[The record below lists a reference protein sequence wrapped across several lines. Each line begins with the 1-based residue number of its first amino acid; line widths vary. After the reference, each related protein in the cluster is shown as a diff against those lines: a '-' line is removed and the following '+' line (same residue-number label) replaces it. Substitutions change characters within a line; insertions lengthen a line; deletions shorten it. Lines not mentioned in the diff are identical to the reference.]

1 MRIGF
6 IEPHLK
12 VFGGIRRIV
21 ELSNRLVRR
30 GHDVT
35 IFHPAGTPCEWME
48 CLAATRPS
56 DSCLE
61 TPHDVIVYNDPNP
74 HDYRLARR
82 APARLRVFFVLELYE
97 IPLLTGFH
105 PTLYL
110 PRNQR
115 TRYMRKSLRSPALK
129 LTNATW
135 LSEWLRE
142 RMNIESELLIGGVN
156 TEMFHPVELTRDPRR
171 FVVLCS
177 GDPRERKGT
186 RTIER
191 AVEIAARREPRIELA
206 TYHGRGIPQ
215 SSMAEAYGRADLF
228 VEASWQAG
236 WNNPVVEA
244 MACGVP
250 VVCTAIGG
258 VRDFAFDERTALLV
272 PPRDP
277 EAMAAAIL
285 RMVDD
290 DTLRDRLRGEALCHV
305 RSFSWDESAAR
316 MEAIFARTLEEAG
329 GDGA

>member
-1 MRIGF
+1 VRIGF

-12 VFGGIRRIV
+12 IFGGIRRIV

-35 IFHPAGTPCEWME
+35 IYHPAGTPCEWME
-48 CLAATRPS
+48 SLASTRPAE
-56 DSCLE
+56 SCLQ

-74 HDYRLARR
+74 HDYRLAHR

-105 PTLYL
+105 PTLYR

-115 TRYMRKSLRSPALK
+115 TRYMRRSLRSSAMK

-142 RMNIESELLIGGVN
+142 RMNIDSELLIGGVN
-156 TEMFHPVELTRDPRR
+156 TEMFHPVEVPRDPRR
-171 FVVLCS
+171 VVVLCS
-177 GDPRERKGT
+177 GDPRKRKGT
-186 RTIER
+186 GAIEQ
-191 AVEIAARREPRIELA
+191 AVEIAARRDPRIELA

-215 SSMAEAYGRADLF
+215 SSMAQTYCGADLF

-258 VRDFAFDERTALLV
+258 VRDFALHERTALLV

-277 EAMAAAIL
+277 EALAEAIL
-285 RMVDD
+285 RMVEDRA
-290 DTLRDRLRGEALCHV
+290 LRERLREEALRTV
-305 RSFSWDESAAR
+305 RAFSWDESAAR
-316 MEAIFARTLEEAG
+316 MEAIFERALGEG
-329 GDGA
+329 GNDGA